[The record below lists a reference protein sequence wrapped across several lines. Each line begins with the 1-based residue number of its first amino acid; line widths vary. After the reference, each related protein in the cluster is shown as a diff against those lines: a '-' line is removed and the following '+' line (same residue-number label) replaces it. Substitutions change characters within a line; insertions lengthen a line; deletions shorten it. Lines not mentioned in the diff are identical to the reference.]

1 MSRRNRIRSAIL
13 DLLQSRDPDASICPS
28 EAARTVFDDWR
39 PHMDQVRDV
48 AAEMTMDDEIYATQ
62 GSDRVS
68 VTDVSGPIRLR
79 LVDHPDADG
88 SD

>member
-28 EAARTVFDDWR
+28 EAARAAFDDWR
-39 PHMDQVRDV
+39 PHMDEVRDV
-48 AAEMTMDDEIYATQ
+48 AADMATNDEVYATQ
-62 GSDRVS
+62 GRNRVS
-68 VTDVSGPIRLR
+68 ITDASGPIRLR
-79 LVDHPDADG
+79 LADHPDADD